1 MKLASSIIAATA
13 LAAALAACSGMPM
26 GGGSG
31 WTTLIDGAQGIDNF
45 NRVGDANW
53 RAEDGAIVADHK
65 DSKPSAF
72 LMTKESYTDFEVRA
86 EFWVSHDA
94 NSGIYMRCANGAAPT
109 DTTCYEANIYDER
122 PDPSYGTGAITN
134 FVKVPDLNKTGGQWN
149 VMDVKVKGAHI
160 EVRLNGK
167 QTAVF
172 DGATK
177 MPSGPFGLQYAQG
190 VVKFRKV
197 EVRPL

>member
-1 MKLASSIIAATA
+1 MKLASTIAAVA
-13 LAAALAACSGMPM
+13 LAAALAACSAMHA
-26 GGGSG
+26 GGGG
-31 WTTLIDGAQGIDNF
+31 VWTTLIDGSRGLDNF
-45 NRVGDANW
+45 IPVGDANW

-72 LMTKESYTDFEVRA
+72 LMTKDSYGDFELRA

-122 PDPSYGTGAITN
+122 PDPSYGSGAITN
-134 FVKVPDLNKTGGQWN
+134 FVKVTERNRTGGQWN
-149 VMDVKVKGAHI
+149 VFEITAKGGHLAVK
-160 EVRLNGK
+160 LNGK
-167 QTAVF
+167 QTAVY
-172 DGATK
+172 DDANK
-177 MPSGPFGLQYAQG
+177 MKSGPFGLQYAAG

-197 EVRPL
+197 EIRPL

>member
-1 MKLASSIIAATA
+1 MKHATSIIAT
-13 LAAALAACSGMPM
+13 AALAATLAGCAAMHGGESG
-26 GGGSG
+26 G
-31 WTTLIDGAQGIDNF
+31 WTTLVDGARGLDNF

-72 LMTKESYTDFEVRA
+72 LMTKEAYGDFELRA

-109 DTTCYEANIYDER
+109 DTTCYEANIFDER

-134 FVKVPDLNKTGGQWN
+134 FVKVHELNRAGGQWN
-149 VMDVKVKGAHI
+149 RFDITVKGSRI
-160 EVRLNGK
+160 EVRMNGK
-167 QTAVF
+167 QTAVYE
-172 DGATK
+172 DATK
-177 MPSGPFGLQYAQG
+177 MTNGPFGLQYAGG

-197 EVRPL
+197 EIRPL

>member
-1 MKLASSIIAATA
+1 MNRASSITA
-13 LAAALAACSGMPM
+13 SLAFAAASLAGCSAMQ
-26 GGGSG
+26 GGEG
-31 WTTLIDGAQGIDNF
+31 WTKLIDGDKGLENF

-53 RAEDGAIVADHK
+53 RAEGGAIVADRK

-72 LMTKESYTDFEVRA
+72 LMTKEAYTDFVIRA

-94 NSGIYMRCANGAAPT
+94 NSGIYMRCADSKAPT

-134 FVKVPDLNKTGGQWN
+134 FVKVPELNRTGGQWN
-149 VMDVKVKGAHI
+149 KFEITVKGSHI

-172 DGATK
+172 DDATK
-177 MPSGPFGLQYAQG
+177 MKSGAFGLQYAQG

-197 EVRPL
+197 EVKPL

>member
-1 MKLASSIIAATA
+1 MQRASSIVAAVLATA
-13 LAAALAACSGMPM
+13 LAGCSTM
-26 GGGSG
+26 GTGEK
-31 WTTLIDGAQGIDNF
+31 WVTLIDGGKGLENF
-45 NRVGDANW
+45 NPVGDANW
-53 RAEDGAIVADHK
+53 RVEDGAIVADHK

-72 LMTKESYTDFEVRA
+72 LMTKESYADFVIKA

-94 NSGIYMRCANGAAPT
+94 NSGIYTRCANGAAPT

-134 FVKVPDLNKTGGQWN
+134 FVKVPELNRTGGQWN
-149 VMDVKVKGAHI
+149 WMEVTVKGAHI

-167 QTAVF
+167 QTAVY
-172 DGATK
+172 DEATK
-177 MPSGPFGLQYAQG
+177 MKSGPFGLQYAQG

-197 EVRPL
+197 EIKPL

>member
-1 MKLASSIIAATA
+1 MKLASIIAAVTFT
-13 LAAALAACSGMPM
+13 AALAGCSAMH
-26 GGGSG
+26 GGSGGG
-31 WTTLIDGAQGIDNF
+31 WTTLIDGARGLENF
-45 NRVGDANW
+45 DRVGDANW

-72 LMTKESYTDFEVRA
+72 LMTKDSYGDFELRA

-134 FVKVPDLNKTGGQWN
+134 FVKVNELNRAGGQWN
-149 VMDVKVKGAHI
+149 VFEITAKGGHLAVK
-160 EVRLNGK
+160 LNGK
-167 QTAVF
+167 QTAVY
-172 DGATK
+172 DDANK
-177 MPSGPFGLQYAQG
+177 MKNGPFGLQYAGG

-197 EVRPL
+197 EIRPL

>member
-1 MKLASSIIAATA
+1 MQRVSSIAAA
-13 LAAALAACSGMPM
+13 VLAAAIAGCSTM
-26 GGGSG
+26 GAGGN
-31 WTTLIDGAQGIDNF
+31 WVTLIDGGKGLENF
-45 NRVGDANW
+45 NPVGDANW
-53 RAEDGAIVADHK
+53 RAEDNAIVADRK
-65 DSKPSAF
+65 ESKPSAF
-72 LMTKESYTDFEVRA
+72 LMTKESYADFEIRA

-109 DTTCYEANIYDER
+109 DTTCYEANIFDER

-134 FVKVPDLNKTGGQWN
+134 FVKVPELNRTGGQWN
-149 VMDVKVKGAHI
+149 TMDVTVKGAHI

-177 MPSGPFGLQYAQG
+177 MTAGPFGLQYAQG

-197 EVRPL
+197 QVRPL

>member
-1 MKLASSIIAATA
+1 MKRASILIAAL
-13 LAAALAACSGMPM
+13 LAAALTGCSGMQA
-26 GGGSG
+26 GGG
-31 WTTLIDGAQGIDNF
+31 WTTLIDGGKGLENF
-45 NRVGDANW
+45 TPVGDANW
-53 RAEDGAIVADHK
+53 RVEDGAIVADHK

-72 LMTKESYTDFEVRA
+72 LMTKESYGDYELRA

-134 FVKVPDLNKTGGQWN
+134 FVKVPELNRTGGQWN
-149 VMDVKVKGAHI
+149 WMEVTVKGARI

-167 QTAVF
+167 QTAVY
-172 DGATK
+172 DEATK
-177 MPSGPFGLQYAQG
+177 MKSGPFGLQYAQG
-190 VVKFRKV
+190 VVKFRKL
-197 EVRPL
+197 EIRPL

>member
-1 MKLASSIIAATA
+1 MQRATSI
-13 LAAALAACSGMPM
+13 AAALAMTAALGGCSMMNTDG
-26 GGGSG
+26 G
-31 WTTLIDGAQGIDNF
+31 WTTLIDAGLGLENF

-53 RAEDGAIVADHK
+53 RVEDGAIVADHK

-72 LMTKESYTDFEVRA
+72 LMTKQSYSDFEIKA

-94 NSGIYMRCANGAAPT
+94 NSGIYMRCADGAAPT
-109 DTTCYEANIYDER
+109 DTTCYEANIFDER

-134 FVKVPDLNKTGGQWN
+134 FVKVPELNRAGGQWN
-149 VMDVKVKGAHI
+149 RFDITVKGSHI

-167 QTAVF
+167 QTAVY

-177 MPSGPFGLQYAQG
+177 MTNGPFGLQYAAG

-197 EVRPL
+197 EIRPL

>member
-1 MKLASSIIAATA
+1 MQRASFIPAAV
-13 LAAALAACSGMPM
+13 LAAALAGCSTM
-26 GGGSG
+26 GAGEK
-31 WTTLIDGAQGIDNF
+31 WVTLIDGGKGLENF
-45 NRVGDANW
+45 TPVGDANW
-53 RAEDGAIVADHK
+53 RVEDGAIVADHK

-72 LMTKESYTDFEVRA
+72 LMTKESYGDYELRA

-134 FVKVPDLNKTGGQWN
+134 FVKVSELNRTGGQWN
-149 VMDVKVKGAHI
+149 KFEITVKGSHI

-172 DGATK
+172 DDATK
-177 MPSGPFGLQYAQG
+177 MKSGAFGLQYAQG

-197 EVRPL
+197 EVKPL

>member
-1 MKLASSIIAATA
+1 
-13 LAAALAACSGMPM
+13 MPS
-26 GGGSG
+26 GGS
-31 WTTLIDGAQGIDNF
+31 WVTLIDGGKGLENF

-53 RAEDGAIVADHK
+53 RVEDGAIVADHK

-72 LMTKESYTDFEVRA
+72 LVTKESYTDFELRA

-94 NSGIYMRCANGAAPT
+94 NSGIYMRCANASAPT
-109 DTTCYEANIYDER
+109 DTTCYEANIFDER

-134 FVKVPDLNKTGGQWN
+134 FVKVPELNRTGGQWN
-149 VMDVKVKGAHI
+149 RFDITVKGGRI

-172 DGATK
+172 DGATR
-177 MPSGPFGLQYAQG
+177 MASGPFGLQYAQG

-197 EVRPL
+197 EIRPL

>member
-1 MKLASSIIAATA
+1 MQRASSIAAAVLAAT
-13 LAAALAACSGMPM
+13 LAGCTGMPS
-26 GGGSG
+26 GGR
-31 WTTLIDGAQGIDNF
+31 WVTLIDAGLGLENF

-53 RAEDGAIVADHK
+53 RVEDGAIMADHK

-72 LMTKESYTDFEVRA
+72 LMTKESYTDFEIRA

-109 DTTCYEANIYDER
+109 DTTCYEANIFDER

-134 FVKVPDLNKTGGQWN
+134 FVKVPELNRTGGQWN
-149 VMDVKVKGAHI
+149 RFDITVKGARI

-177 MPSGPFGLQYAQG
+177 MTSGPFGLQYAQG

-197 EVRPL
+197 EIRPL